1 MSDSTPIGA
10 VTATLGEGYSTDLSV
25 RAHAFRADEPLKDGG
40 RDAGPTPVELLLASL
55 ASCTAI
61 TVRMYADRKEFP
73 VREINAVAM
82 RTDSG
87 KGKLESVKVVL
98 AVSGEV
104 SEEQRQ
110 RILEVSKKCP
120 VHQTLSAGVKIETV
134 LED

>member
-1 MSDSTPIGA
+1 MSDTPPIGA
-10 VTATLGEGYSTDLSV
+10 VTATLGEGYTTDLSV

-40 RDAGPTPVELLLASL
+40 RDAGPTPIELLLAAL

-73 VREINAVAM
+73 VREINAVAQ

-87 KGKLESVKVVL
+87 KGALESVKVSL
-98 AVSGEV
+98 SFTGEL
-104 SEEQRQ
+104 SDEQRQ

-120 VHQTLSAGVKIETV
+120 VHKSLSAGVKIETV